1 MNCNDFKEKVVD
13 LFDKDIDMQAQAQLR
28 EHMANCHDCKA
39 YYDELRKTFNI
50 LQPLDTVN
58 IRKTKITHRLWRY
71 AAAVAIFL
79 FGFVIGWNHLFST
92 PAVADDAKLTFLQ
105 QSIQSVQNV
114 GSFQMEVY
122 ARTTQQEN
130 FATFDPAM
138 PFVKID
144 IKLLRQNDFLFYR
157 VEKANGRT
165 VVSDGRNQYM
175 WIPNVL
181 YLKGS
186 QESDF
191 LEHFANLIFPERLL
205 TIQKSAIKLSNENK
219 MTQVESDST
228 IVLTVDG
235 VEKNSDLRQLFE
247 TGKMDD
253 CRLIVENTFTKN
265 DGLLR
270 FVKLWVIKDGKKILL
285 LHIDNIRY
293 NVMLNK
299 GEITR
304 LPTAEWTDITEQ
316 RATSS
321 NRLKQLQ
328 NETPQQ
334 AAKRI
339 LNAIIADKDSQAA
352 EALIYYKS
360 ILPQLIHKLKGCK
373 VSAFETRK
381 DSSYVGVYVFY
392 TLTTPEG
399 NREKRH
405 IAIRKFCLDPHTL
418 SFSSVP
424 RWL

>member
-28 EHMANCHDCKA
+28 EHMANCHDCKV
-39 YYDELRKTFNI
+39 YYDDLRKTFNI
-50 LQPLDTVN
+50 LQPLDTAN

-381 DSSYVGVYVFY
+381 DSSDVGVYVFY

-405 IAIRKFCLDPHTL
+405 IAIRNDNEQHIWIVDGGL
-418 SFSSVP
+418 
-424 RWL
+424 

>member
-28 EHMANCHDCKA
+28 EHMANCHDCKV
-39 YYDELRKTFNI
+39 YYDDLRKTFNI
-50 LQPLDTVN
+50 LQPLDTAN

-130 FATFDPAM
+130 FATFDPTM

-253 CRLIVENTFTKN
+253 CRLVVENTFTKN

-405 IAIRKFCLDPHTL
+405 IAIRNDNEQHIWIVDGGL
-418 SFSSVP
+418 
-424 RWL
+424 

>member
-39 YYDELRKTFNI
+39 YYDELCKTFNI

-138 PFVKID
+138 PFVKIN

-253 CRLIVENTFTKN
+253 YRLIVENTFTKN

-405 IAIRKFCLDPHTL
+405 IAIRNDNEQHIWIVDGGL
-418 SFSSVP
+418 
-424 RWL
+424 

>member
-50 LQPLDTVN
+50 LQPLDTAN

-71 AAAVAIFL
+71 AVAVAIFL

-175 WIPNVL
+175 WMPNVL

-253 CRLIVENTFTKN
+253 CRLIVENTFTKT

-270 FVKLWVIKDGKKILL
+270 FVKLWVIKDGKKNLL

-304 LPTAEWTDITEQ
+304 LPTAKWTDITEQ
-316 RATSS
+316 RTTSS

-405 IAIRKFCLDPHTL
+405 IAIRNDNEQHIWIVDGGL
-418 SFSSVP
+418 
-424 RWL
+424 

>member
-28 EHMANCHDCKA
+28 EHMANCHDCKV
-39 YYDELRKTFNI
+39 YYDDLRKTFNI
-50 LQPLDTVN
+50 LQPLDTAN

-79 FGFVIGWNHLFST
+79 LGFVIGWNHLFST

-285 LHIDNIRY
+285 LYIDNIRY

-352 EALIYYKS
+352 EALIYYKF

-405 IAIRKFCLDPHTL
+405 IAIRNDNEQHIWIVDGGL
-418 SFSSVP
+418 
-424 RWL
+424 

>member
-50 LQPLDTVN
+50 LQPLDTAN

-360 ILPQLIHKLKGCK
+360 ILPQIIHKLKGCK

-405 IAIRKFCLDPHTL
+405 IAIRNDNEQHIWIVDGGL
-418 SFSSVP
+418 
-424 RWL
+424 

>member
-39 YYDELRKTFNI
+39 YYDDLRKTFNI
-50 LQPLDTVN
+50 LQPLDIAN

-270 FVKLWVIKDGKKILL
+270 FVKLWVIKDGKKNLL

-304 LPTAEWTDITEQ
+304 LPTAKWTDITEQ

-405 IAIRKFCLDPHTL
+405 IAIRNDNEQHIWIVDGGL
-418 SFSSVP
+418 
-424 RWL
+424 

>member
-50 LQPLDTVN
+50 LQPLDTAN

-270 FVKLWVIKDGKKILL
+270 FVKLWVLKDGKKILL

-405 IAIRKFCLDPHTL
+405 IAIRNDNEQHIWIVDGGL
-418 SFSSVP
+418 
-424 RWL
+424 

>member
-50 LQPLDTVN
+50 LQPLDTAN

-71 AAAVAIFL
+71 AVAVAIFL

-339 LNAIIADKDSQAA
+339 LNAVIADKDSQAA

-405 IAIRKFCLDPHTL
+405 IAIRNDNEQHIWIVDGGL
-418 SFSSVP
+418 
-424 RWL
+424 

>member
-13 LFDKDIDMQAQAQLR
+13 LFDKDIDMQAQTQLR

-50 LQPLDTVN
+50 LQPLDTAN

-79 FGFVIGWNHLFST
+79 FGFVIGWNHLLST

-144 IKLLRQNDFLFYR
+144 IKLLRQNNFLFYR

-405 IAIRKFCLDPHTL
+405 IAIRNDNEQHIWIVDGGL
-418 SFSSVP
+418 
-424 RWL
+424 

>member
-1 MNCNDFKEKVVD
+1 MNCNDFKETVVD

-50 LQPLDTVN
+50 LQPLDTAN

-219 MTQVESDST
+219 MTQVEGDST

-405 IAIRKFCLDPHTL
+405 IAIRNDNEQHIWIVDGGL
-418 SFSSVP
+418 
-424 RWL
+424 

>member
-13 LFDKDIDMQAQAQLR
+13 LFDKDIDMQAQTQLR

-50 LQPLDTVN
+50 LQPLDTAN
-58 IRKTKITHRLWRY
+58 IRTTKITHRLWRY

-114 GSFQMEVY
+114 GGFQMEVY

-247 TGKMDD
+247 KGKMDD

-405 IAIRKFCLDPHTL
+405 IAIRNDNEQHIWIVDGGL
-418 SFSSVP
+418 
-424 RWL
+424 

>member
-13 LFDKDIDMQAQAQLR
+13 LFDKDIDMQAQVQLR

-39 YYDELRKTFNI
+39 YYDDLRKTFNI
-50 LQPLDTVN
+50 LQPLDTAN

-130 FATFDPAM
+130 FATFDPTM

-253 CRLIVENTFTKN
+253 CRLIVENTFTKT

-270 FVKLWVIKDGKKILL
+270 FVKLWVIKDGKKNLL

-304 LPTAEWTDITEQ
+304 LPTAKWTDITEQ
-316 RATSS
+316 RTTSS

-405 IAIRKFCLDPHTL
+405 IAIRNDNEQHIWIVDGGL
-418 SFSSVP
+418 
-424 RWL
+424 

>member
-50 LQPLDTVN
+50 LQPLDTAN

-285 LHIDNIRY
+285 LYIDNIRY

-352 EALIYYKS
+352 EALIYYKF

-405 IAIRKFCLDPHTL
+405 IAIRNDNEQHIWIVDGGL
-418 SFSSVP
+418 
-424 RWL
+424 

>member
-39 YYDELRKTFNI
+39 YYDDLRKTFNI
-50 LQPLDTVN
+50 LQPLDTAN

-235 VEKNSDLRQLFE
+235 AEKNSDLRQLFE

-405 IAIRKFCLDPHTL
+405 IAIRNDNEQHIWIVDGGL
-418 SFSSVP
+418 
-424 RWL
+424 

>member
-13 LFDKDIDMQAQAQLR
+13 LFDKDIDMQAQTQLR

-50 LQPLDTVN
+50 LQPLDTAN

-144 IKLLRQNDFLFYR
+144 IKLLRQNNFLFYR

-360 ILPQLIHKLKGCK
+360 ILPQIIHKLKGCK

-405 IAIRKFCLDPHTL
+405 IAIRNDNEQHIWIVDGGL
-418 SFSSVP
+418 
-424 RWL
+424 

>member
-13 LFDKDIDMQAQAQLR
+13 LFDKDIDMQAQAQLS

-165 VVSDGRNQYM
+165 VVSDDRNQYM

-219 MTQVESDST
+219 MTQVEGDST

-360 ILPQLIHKLKGCK
+360 ILPQLIHKLEGCK

-405 IAIRKFCLDPHTL
+405 IAIRNDNEQHIWIVDGGL
-418 SFSSVP
+418 
-424 RWL
+424 

>member
-39 YYDELRKTFNI
+39 YYDDLRKTFNI
-50 LQPLDTVN
+50 LQPLDTAN

-219 MTQVESDST
+219 MTQGESDST

-235 VEKNSDLRQLFE
+235 AEKNSDLRQLFE

-405 IAIRKFCLDPHTL
+405 IAIRNDNEQHIWIVDGGL
-418 SFSSVP
+418 
-424 RWL
+424 

>member
-39 YYDELRKTFNI
+39 YYDDLRKTFNI
-50 LQPLDTVN
+50 LQPLDTAN

-92 PAVADDAKLTFLQ
+92 PAVADDAKLTFLH

-253 CRLIVENTFTKN
+253 CRLIVENTFTKT

-270 FVKLWVIKDGKKILL
+270 FVKLWVIKDGKKNLL

-304 LPTAEWTDITEQ
+304 LPTAEWTDITEP
-316 RATSS
+316 RTTSS
-321 NRLKQLQ
+321 NRLKQLHK
-328 NETPQQ
+328 ETPQQ

-405 IAIRKFCLDPHTL
+405 IAIRNDNEQHIWIVDGGL
-418 SFSSVP
+418 
-424 RWL
+424 

>member
-13 LFDKDIDMQAQAQLR
+13 LFDKDIDMQAQTQLR

-50 LQPLDTVN
+50 LQPLDTAN

-339 LNAIIADKDSQAA
+339 LNAIIADKDSQAV

-405 IAIRKFCLDPHTL
+405 IAIRNDNEQHIWIVDGGL
-418 SFSSVP
+418 
-424 RWL
+424 

>member
-28 EHMANCHDCKA
+28 EHMANCHDCKV
-39 YYDELRKTFNI
+39 YYDDLRKTFNI
-50 LQPLDTVN
+50 LQPLDTAN

-79 FGFVIGWNHLFST
+79 LGFVIGWNHLFST

-304 LPTAEWTDITEQ
+304 LPTAKWTDITEQ

-405 IAIRKFCLDPHTL
+405 IAIRNDNEQHIWIVDGGL
-418 SFSSVP
+418 
-424 RWL
+424 

>member
-28 EHMANCHDCKA
+28 EHMANCHDCKV
-39 YYDELRKTFNI
+39 YYDDLRKTFNI
-50 LQPLDTVN
+50 LQPLDTAN

-130 FATFDPAM
+130 FATFDPTM

-321 NRLKQLQ
+321 NRLNQLQ

-405 IAIRKFCLDPHTL
+405 IAIRNDNEQHIWIVDGGL
-418 SFSSVP
+418 
-424 RWL
+424 

>member
-39 YYDELRKTFNI
+39 YYDDLRKTFNI
-50 LQPLDTVN
+50 LQPLDTAN

-352 EALIYYKS
+352 EALIYYKF

-405 IAIRKFCLDPHTL
+405 IAIRNDNEQHIWIVDGGL
-418 SFSSVP
+418 
-424 RWL
+424 

>member
-39 YYDELRKTFNI
+39 YYDDLRKTFNI
-50 LQPLDTVN
+50 LQPLDTAN

-270 FVKLWVIKDGKKILL
+270 FVKLWVIKDGKKNLL

-304 LPTAEWTDITEQ
+304 LPTAKWTDITEQ

-405 IAIRKFCLDPHTL
+405 IAIRNDNEQHIWIVDGGL
-418 SFSSVP
+418 
-424 RWL
+424 

>member
-39 YYDELRKTFNI
+39 YYDDLRKTFNI
-50 LQPLDTVN
+50 LQPLDSAN

-247 TGKMDD
+247 KGKMDD

-405 IAIRKFCLDPHTL
+405 IAIRNDNEQHIWIVDGGL
-418 SFSSVP
+418 
-424 RWL
+424 

>member
-50 LQPLDTVN
+50 LQPLDTAN

-71 AAAVAIFL
+71 AVAVAIFL

-235 VEKNSDLRQLFE
+235 VEKNSNLRQLFE

-405 IAIRKFCLDPHTL
+405 IAIRNDNEQHIWIVDGGL
-418 SFSSVP
+418 
-424 RWL
+424 

>member
-39 YYDELRKTFNI
+39 YYDDLRKTFNI
-50 LQPLDTVN
+50 LQPLDTAN

-392 TLTTPEG
+392 TLTSPEG

-405 IAIRKFCLDPHTL
+405 IAIRNDNEQHIWIVDGGL
-418 SFSSVP
+418 
-424 RWL
+424 

>member
-13 LFDKDIDMQAQAQLR
+13 LFDKDIDMQAQTQLR

-50 LQPLDTVN
+50 LQPLDTAN

-138 PFVKID
+138 PFVKIN

-253 CRLIVENTFTKN
+253 YRLIVENTFTKN
-265 DGLLR
+265 DCLLR

-405 IAIRKFCLDPHTL
+405 IAIRNDNEQHIWIVDGGL
-418 SFSSVP
+418 
-424 RWL
+424 

>member
-28 EHMANCHDCKA
+28 EHMANCHDCKV
-39 YYDELRKTFNI
+39 YYDDLRKTFNI
-50 LQPLDTVN
+50 LQPLDTAN

-130 FATFDPAM
+130 FATFDPTM

-157 VEKANGRT
+157 IEKANGRT

-405 IAIRKFCLDPHTL
+405 IAIRNDNEQHIWIVDGGL
-418 SFSSVP
+418 
-424 RWL
+424 

>member
-50 LQPLDTVN
+50 LQPLDTAN

-71 AAAVAIFL
+71 AVAVAIFL

-138 PFVKID
+138 PFVKIN

-253 CRLIVENTFTKN
+253 YRLIVENTFTKN

-293 NVMLNK
+293 NVMLKK

-405 IAIRKFCLDPHTL
+405 IAIRNDNEQHIWIVDGGL
-418 SFSSVP
+418 
-424 RWL
+424 

>member
-50 LQPLDTVN
+50 LQPLDTAN

-71 AAAVAIFL
+71 AVAVAIFL

-175 WIPNVL
+175 WIPKVL

-328 NETPQQ
+328 NETPRQ

-339 LNAIIADKDSQAA
+339 LNAVIADKDSQAA

-405 IAIRKFCLDPHTL
+405 IAIRNDDEQHIWIVDGGL
-418 SFSSVP
+418 
-424 RWL
+424 

>member
-13 LFDKDIDMQAQAQLR
+13 LFDKDIDMQAQDQLR

-39 YYDELRKTFNI
+39 YYDDLRKTFNI
-50 LQPLDTVN
+50 LQPLDTAN

-253 CRLIVENTFTKN
+253 CRLIVENTFTKT

-405 IAIRKFCLDPHTL
+405 IAIRNDNEQHIWIVDGGL
-418 SFSSVP
+418 
-424 RWL
+424 

>member
-39 YYDELRKTFNI
+39 YYDDLRKTFNI
-50 LQPLDTVN
+50 LQPLDTAN

-130 FATFDPAM
+130 FATFDPTM

-253 CRLIVENTFTKN
+253 CRLIVENTFTKT

-405 IAIRKFCLDPHTL
+405 IAIRNDNEQHIWIVDGGL
-418 SFSSVP
+418 
-424 RWL
+424 

>member
-39 YYDELRKTFNI
+39 YYDDLRKTFNI
-50 LQPLDTVN
+50 LQPLDTAN

-130 FATFDPAM
+130 FATFDPTM

-253 CRLIVENTFTKN
+253 CRLIVENTFTKT

-270 FVKLWVIKDGKKILL
+270 FVKLWVIKDGKKNLL

-304 LPTAEWTDITEQ
+304 LPTAKWTDITEQ
-316 RATSS
+316 RTTSS

-405 IAIRKFCLDPHTL
+405 IAIRNDNEQHIWIVDGGL
-418 SFSSVP
+418 
-424 RWL
+424 

>member
-1 MNCNDFKEKVVD
+1 MNCNDFKGKVVD

-28 EHMANCHDCKA
+28 EHMANCHDCKV
-39 YYDELRKTFNI
+39 YYDDLRKTFNI
-50 LQPLDTVN
+50 LQPLDTAN

-130 FATFDPAM
+130 FATFDPTM

-405 IAIRKFCLDPHTL
+405 IAIRNDNEQHIWIVDGGL
-418 SFSSVP
+418 
-424 RWL
+424 

>member
-39 YYDELRKTFNI
+39 YYDDLRKTFNI
-50 LQPLDTVN
+50 LQPLDTAN

-130 FATFDPAM
+130 FATFDPTM

-270 FVKLWVIKDGKKILL
+270 FVKLWVIKDGKKNLL

-316 RATSS
+316 RTTSS

-405 IAIRKFCLDPHTL
+405 IAIRNDNEQHIWIVDGGL
-418 SFSSVP
+418 
-424 RWL
+424 

>member
-39 YYDELRKTFNI
+39 YYDDLRKTFNI
-50 LQPLDTVN
+50 LQPLDTAN

-130 FATFDPAM
+130 FATFDPTM

-253 CRLIVENTFTKN
+253 CRLIVENTFTKT

-270 FVKLWVIKDGKKILL
+270 FVKLWVIKDGKKNLL

-316 RATSS
+316 RTTSS

-405 IAIRKFCLDPHTL
+405 IAIRNDNEQHIWIVDGGL
-418 SFSSVP
+418 
-424 RWL
+424 

>member
-50 LQPLDTVN
+50 LQPLDTAN

-71 AAAVAIFL
+71 AVAVAIFL

-405 IAIRKFCLDPHTL
+405 IAIRNDNEQHIWIVDGGL
-418 SFSSVP
+418 
-424 RWL
+424 

>member
-13 LFDKDIDMQAQAQLR
+13 LFDKDIDMQAQTQLR

-39 YYDELRKTFNI
+39 YYDDLRKTFNI
-50 LQPLDTVN
+50 LQPLDTAN

-130 FATFDPAM
+130 FATFDPTM

-405 IAIRKFCLDPHTL
+405 IAIRNDNEQHIWIVDGGL
-418 SFSSVP
+418 
-424 RWL
+424 